1 MIDAVV
7 FDLDG
12 TLVNLPINWENL
24 FEEIRGIT
32 GKQKVRPLTEVVAS
46 LDEETLKKALE
57 AWDRFELASCPNITL
72 HEEGMNEYRK
82 YAEKRKGLVTLQG
95 KKIVNFILERF
106 NLDFEVIL
114 TREDSLSRNEQLK
127 LIIQKL
133 NVPRRNMLFLG
144 NAKTD
149 ALAAK
154 EIGCNFKQIK

>member
-24 FEEIRGIT
+24 FEEIKVIT
-32 GKQKVRPLTEVVAS
+32 GKQKVRPLTEVVSA
-46 LDEETLKKALE
+46 LDEETRKKALE
-57 AWDRFELASCPNITL
+57 AWDRFELACCPNVTL

-114 TREDSLSRNEQLK
+114 TREDSLFRNEQLK
-127 LIIQKL
+127 LIIKKL
-133 NVPRRNMLFLG
+133 NVSPKNLLFLG

-154 EIGCNFKQIK
+154 EIGCKFKQIK